1 MTIGIRNIAL
11 SLMASL
17 LSLSVSGCV
26 RSNEIVEPPSGKD
39 LQQFP
44 EFFVERGSDADSSY
58 LSLRAVRIDSTLLD
72 IQATSWGITET
83 GLFLGRRPSKRAA
96 VFEFMGDCGTVS
108 TRTWE
113 KVTLHRRLT
122 RADQDTIDRI
132 WLTNFRDTLEV
143 VRTRIS
149 IEERF
154 K

>member
-1 MTIGIRNIAL
+1 MTIGIRDIAL
-11 SLMASL
+11 SLVASIL
-17 LSLSVSGCV
+17 LLLISGCI
-26 RSNEIVEPPSGKD
+26 RSTEIVEPPSVKD
-39 LQQFP
+39 YRQFP

-96 VFEFMGDCGTVS
+96 VFEFMGECGTVS

-113 KVTLHRRLT
+113 KVTVHRKLT
-122 RADQDTIDRI
+122 RADQDTVDRI
-132 WLTNFRDTLEV
+132 WLTNFRDTLEI
-143 VRTRIS
+143 VRTWIS
-149 IEERF
+149 VEERF

>member
-1 MTIGIRNIAL
+1 MSIGIERNARN
-11 SLMASL
+11 LMVSVL
-17 LSLSVSGCV
+17 LLFASGCI
-26 RSNEIVEPPSGKD
+26 RSNEIVEPPSGKEY
-39 LQQFP
+39 LQFP

-58 LSLRAVRIDSTLLD
+58 LSLAAVRIDSTLLD
-72 IQATSWGITET
+72 IRATSWGIRET

-143 VRTRIS
+143 VKTRIS
-149 IEERF
+149 VEKRLQ
-154 K
+154 